1 MTKKLSMFHTLK
13 DNKMAI
19 VILNYSN
26 DLEFNNT
33 LHCLH
38 SNICVLTD
46 NNNVYSKTSNFFQ
59 HHFHTLRLKL
69 FLININFVIERYIT

>member
-33 LHCLH
+33 FHCSH
-38 SNICVLTD
+38 SNICVLAD
-46 NNNVYSKTSNFFQ
+46 NSNVYSKTYNFFQ
-59 HHFHTLRLKL
+59 RHFYTVRLKF
-69 FLININFVIERYIT
+69 FLISINFAIE